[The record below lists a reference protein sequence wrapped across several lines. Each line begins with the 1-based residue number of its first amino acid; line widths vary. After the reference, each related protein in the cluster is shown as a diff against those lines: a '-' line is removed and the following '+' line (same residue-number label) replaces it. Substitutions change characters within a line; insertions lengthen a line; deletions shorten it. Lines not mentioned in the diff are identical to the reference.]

1 MLAAFLTLVVSLLL
15 VCVVFGSN
23 SRRHYQS
30 SRITNDD
37 KLELNHVGGETHIVG
52 QNGGGRVPLMGNYHN
67 SHHHR
72 LNNNSSNHH
81 HGGGGGSGI
90 AVTTNSILS
99 RRALSNGENHCGSGG
114 GGAHDKGKAYK
125 AIPTTE
131 PDDSSSELENNGSD
145 LDDCGEVDQG
155 GGGGGIGIGSGGIA
169 ISTKAIVSSSSSTA
183 SAGRT
188 FGEARSRTSN
198 GPHRHHQQQQQFPLT
213 RMPGVGGETKTGLV
227 SPETS
232 QQPQRSSPSHGGF
245 LLTSPQKPVKN
256 NELLGTSGGSS
267 VSTVIGSSGPSDI
280 GGGTNSRCNTSEIS
294 AGGGGGNRG
303 VGDGVVGPSGSST
316 NNPTSQSSSK
326 LFTDKYPDLIDEKMS
341 LESDFASLPRPN
353 KNQQQQYHHHHQL
366 PYKHYV
372 HQKPHH
378 LVDNS

>member
-1 MLAAFLTLVVSLLL
+1 
-15 VCVVFGSN
+15 
-23 SRRHYQS
+23 
-30 SRITNDD
+30 
-37 KLELNHVGGETHIVG
+37 VG

-81 HGGGGGSGI
+81 HGGGGSGI

-99 RRALSNGENHCGSGG
+99 RRALSNGENHCGSGGG

-155 GGGGGIGIGSGGIA
+155 GGGGGGGIGIGSGGIS

-183 SAGRT
+183 STGRT
-188 FGEARSRTSN
+188 FGETRNRTSN
-198 GPHRHHQQQQQFPLT
+198 GPHRHHQQHQQQFPLT
-213 RMPGVGGETKTGLV
+213 RMPGVGGENKTGLV
-227 SPETS
+227 SPETG
-232 QQPQRSSPSHGGF
+232 QQQRMSSPSHGEF

-256 NELLGTSGGSS
+256 NELHGTSGSFS

-280 GGGTNSRCNTSEIS
+280 SGGTNSRCNTSEIS
-294 AGGGGGNRG
+294 ATGGGSGGGAGNRG

-326 LFTDKYPDLIDEKMS
+326 LFTTDKYPDLIDEKMS

-353 KNQQQQYHHHHQL
+353 KNQQQQYQHHHQM
-366 PYKHYV
+366 PYKHYI

-378 LVDNS
+378 LVDNT